1 MRVKEF
7 ESAILEKGF
16 EPKEVRLEKNAVKW
30 FICAGNQDYDIIVF
44 DSHGA
49 ALVLP
54 SFCWPSE
61 VNDIRIEVYR
71 DKNGRTIGVTINGVP
86 AQRDSR
92 LDLHLNQHRME
103 MKK

>member
-7 ESAILEKGF
+7 ENAILEKGF
-16 EPKEVRLEKNAVKW
+16 KPKEVRLEKNHVKW
-30 FICAGNQDYDIIVF
+30 FICAGNQDNEIIVF
-44 DSHGA
+44 DSHGTA
-49 ALVLP
+49 FMLP

-71 DKNGRTIGVTINGVP
+71 YKNGPIIGMTINGVT

-92 LDLHLNQHRME
+92 LDLHLIHHKWR
-103 MKK
+103 